1 MYSVLIVDDEKL
13 IKRSIKVLITSY
25 ATHFKVVGEANDGKE
40 GLSLNQKLTP
50 DLIITDIRMPKLN
63 GLKFIQEAKSYNQST
78 KFIIVSGY
86 DEFEYAQKALRFGV
100 VDFLLKPIKPDQFL
114 ETLRKVYHQLEDEKN
129 ESKKRSEWLWPL
141 KSFAEQLAQQIWQ
154 LDENKVI
161 QICKDLHMD
170 ISEKNEDS
178 QVIQSLYKDLLA
190 YLQGEMHDITNES
203 LGSELNFANEL
214 HSLPHK
220 HDRLQETMIDICL
233 NVIEKIKENRN
244 LGCRNRIMQAVQY
257 IDNHFADDDLSLQK
271 MADMVQMSPSYF
283 SVEFKKEMG
292 TNFSQY
298 LTETRIEKAK
308 SLLNDPFCKTYEI
321 AYAVGY
327 KDYPHFS
334 KTFKKRTGLTPSE
347 YRKRM
352 GVS

>member
-13 IKRSIKVLITSY
+13 IKKSIKVLIESY
-25 ATHFKVVGEANDGKE
+25 ATQFNVIGEAKNGKE
-40 GLSLNQKLTP
+40 GLALNRRLTP
-50 DLIITDIRMPKLN
+50 DLIITDIRIPKVD
-63 GLKFIQEAKSYNQST
+63 GLKFIQEAKSHDQST
-78 KFIIVSGY
+78 KFMIVSGY
-86 DEFEYAQKALRFGV
+86 DEFEYAQQALRFGV

-114 ETLRKVYHQLEDEKN
+114 ESLRKVYRQLESEKN
-129 ESKKRSEWLWPL
+129 EPKKRSEWLWTL
-141 KSFAEQLAQQIWQ
+141 KSYAEQLAEQIWQ
-154 LDENKVI
+154 LDENKMI
-161 QICKDLHMD
+161 QICKNLHMEV
-170 ISEKNEDS
+170 SEKNEDS
-178 QVIQSLYKDLLA
+178 QVIHSLYKDLLA
-190 YLQGEMHDITNES
+190 YLQGEMNDKTNS
-203 LGSELNFANEL
+203 AGSDLNFSVEPL
-214 HSLPHK
+214 SFPSE
-220 HDRLQETMIDICL
+220 HDRIQEKMIDICL
-233 NVIEKIKENRN
+233 NVMGKIKENRN
-244 LGCRNRIMQAVQY
+244 FGHRNRILQAVQY
-257 IDNHFADDDLSLQK
+257 VQNHFADKELSLQK

-308 SLLNDPFCKTYEI
+308 SLLNDPLCKTYEI

-327 KDYPHFS
+327 KDYPHFT